1 MWLAV
6 LRGLPIVHW
15 PDFQPGL
22 LRDMVIPALNLAVV
36 SFVSMMLTARSF
48 AAKNGYDVDADVE
61 LRALGITNIV
71 SALSQGFAMVPVHA
85 RR

>member
-1 MWLAV
+1 MTWAGGLQQHGV
-6 LRGLPIVHW
+6 VTVGGFSGVLPIVQW

-48 AAKNGYDVDADVE
+48 AAKTVM
-61 LRALGITNIV
+61 R
-71 SALSQGFAMVPVHA
+71 
-85 RR
+85 